1 MSRPRISPWL
11 LYGALAALV
20 LLVLAL
26 APFAGIRTIPLR
38 AVFDDG
44 GLPLEYRI
52 FWQMRVPRVL
62 TAFIAGA
69 ALSLSGM
76 CFQGLFR
83 NVLATP
89 FTLGVS
95 GGASLGVAIYVRFGV
110 SVGILGVSGMST
122 AAFLGALCAIALV
135 YGLTRLRGNSSTAV
149 MLLAG
154 VAVSAFFSSLILFVQ
169 YLGDANDMFRVMRWL
184 MGGLDAVDYP
194 TLGAMAALCLLTTG
208 VVISQ
213 VEALNLLAV
222 GEEFA
227 ASRGVNRERSKLL
240 FFFCVSLLVGG
251 VVAICGPIGFVG
263 MVCPHIC
270 RLLFGA
276 NHRVLAP
283 ASVLFGG
290 AFLVIC
296 DTFGRCVV
304 APVEIPVGVITSLI
318 GGPFFLW
325 LLIRHDV

>member
-1 MSRPRISPWL
+1 MKGPRIPSYVLHVAL
-11 LYGALAALV
+11 LLLV
-20 LLVLAL
+20 LLVLL
-26 APFAGIRTIPLR
+26 IAPFIGIRSIPLR
-38 AVFDDG
+38 AVFDAGD
-44 GLPLEYRI
+44 LPLEHRI

-62 TAFIAGA
+62 TAFVAGA

-95 GGASLGVAIYVRFGV
+95 GGASLGVAVYVRFGV
-110 SVGILGVSGMST
+110 SVGIMGVSGMSA

-184 MGGLDAVDYP
+184 MGGLDAVSYP
-194 TLGAMAALCLLTTG
+194 TIGAMALLCLISSA

-227 ASRGVNRERSKLL
+227 VSRGVNRERSKLL
-240 FFFCVSLLVGG
+240 FFFCVSLLVGA
-251 VVAICGPIGFVG
+251 VVAVCGPIGFVG

-276 NHRVLAP
+276 NHRALAP
-283 ASVLFGG
+283 SSLLFGG

-296 DTFGRCVV
+296 DTFGRSVI
-304 APVEIPVGVITSLI
+304 APVEIPVGVITSLV

-325 LLIRHDV
+325 LLLQHDV